1 MPSTPDPTTESANRP
16 SLPFFIEDRILTPMR
31 FAGDSLDQIEAL
43 FAAMQAI
50 ADSPTEA
57 IATARINKLYKL
69 ADIGRFLA
77 TTHADFLLS
86 ATEILQQECSTLLR
100 ALEPDRNQQQN
111 KKSI

>member
-1 MPSTPDPTTESANRP
+1 MSSTPDPTTESANRP
-16 SLPFFIEDRILTPMR
+16 GLPFFIEDSILTPMR

-50 ADSPTEA
+50 ADSPKEA
-57 IATARINKLYKL
+57 IAAARINKLYKL

-86 ATEILQQECSTLLR
+86 ATETLQQEHSTLLR
-100 ALEPDRNQQQN
+100 ALAPNRNQ
-111 KKSI
+111 